1 MEVYTVT
8 YLISKLCWKP
18 PRKLIFLKPLFTS
31 SLMVGTPRQPVQVRS
46 TGDAWFHVIMF
57 YSLFLVKYLKQ
68 LTSHMS
74 SLQYGTLSTLM
85 GRYYAMDRDK
95 RYDRIKIAFE
105 GMVEGKGEEAT
116 IGDLAEVR
124 E

>member
-1 MEVYTVT
+1 MHYTNG
-8 YLISKLCWKP
+8 SFHCNN
-18 PRKLIFLKPLFTS
+18 TS
-31 SLMVGTPRQPVQVRS
+31 LSHLVQ
-46 TGDAWFHVIMF
+46 
-57 YSLFLVKYLKQ
+57 YLKQ

-105 GMVEGKGEEAT
+105 GMVEGKGEEST
-116 IGDLAEVR
+116 VEDLAEVR
-124 E
+124 QTSEDRALTSQLCIFV